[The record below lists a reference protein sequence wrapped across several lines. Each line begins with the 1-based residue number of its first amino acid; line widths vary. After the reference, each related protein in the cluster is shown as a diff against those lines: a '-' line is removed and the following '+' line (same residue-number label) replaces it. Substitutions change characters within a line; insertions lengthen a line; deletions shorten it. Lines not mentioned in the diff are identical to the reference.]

1 MSPKPSDR
9 VIQIAVGLLLILLS
23 AAYLWTDTIKPI
35 LRSKLDLDHF
45 SDALKAGVRYW
56 SWKDRAATAREKA
69 LQSDLERMQREA
81 SQREASKK
89 EPEPPPPA
97 GQTDPR
103 P

>member
-1 MSPKPSDR
+1 MSEKPSDQ
-9 VIQIAVGLLLILLS
+9 VIQVAVGLLLILLS
-23 AAYLWTDTIKPI
+23 AAFLWTDTIKPI
-35 LRSKLDLDHF
+35 LRSKFDLDHF

-81 SQREASKK
+81 SKK
-89 EPEPPPPA
+89 EPEPPPPE